1 MLFRSISIIPDL
13 VYLWRRRSQED
24 IIQGNSDISIS
35 KSLLDIKNME
45 DRLST
50 YYYLKDYFTETN
62 NEKYFNRVIK
72 TYLERFFYPI
82 NGILKDK
89 NFKKAYLNVLKDILC
104 DIDDVYD
111 NNLDLKYNLFIYF
124 ILNSLDRKSVV

>member
-1 MLFRSISIIPDL
+1 MMFLLNKIYKRELIEKHDIYMIPGKIYADVPLVFRAYLFANKISIIPDL

-72 TYLERFFYPI
+72 TYLERFFI
-82 NGILKDK
+82 QLME
-89 NFKKAYLNVLKDILC
+89 F
-104 DIDDVYD
+104 
-111 NNLDLKYNLFIYF
+111 
-124 ILNSLDRKSVV
+124 